1 MVVTKVG
8 RQALVNAAQ
17 NGTASVVIT
26 HIGVGSGKYT
36 PTENQTA
43 LVAETKRSQVIEGGA
58 TGDGAIHVA
67 MQDADTQAYT
77 VYEIGIFLADGTLFA
92 VCSQSEPIIQKTAAT
107 ELLLAIDATFVDVDT
122 TQISFGAVSFSNA
135 AATTDNAGI
144 VTLATDV
151 EAQAG
156 TDDKKVLTPAA
167 LLAVKASLNAF
178 GLVQVASNEES
189 IAGKDKAKVVTP
201 EALAATL
208 KDRVATTA
216 EALQSAVDDKF
227 VTPKVLKSVT
237 ATTNRAGLVEL
248 ATEEEAVGGTDE
260 THVLTPATAAAL
272 FDRLIREWQG
282 GN

>member
-1 MVVTKVG
+1 M
-8 RQALVNAAQ
+8 
-17 NGTASVVIT
+17 
-26 HIGVGSGKYT
+26 
-36 PTENQTA
+36 
-43 LVAETKRSQVIEGGA
+43 
-58 TGDGAIHVA
+58 A

-92 VCSQSEPIIQKTAAT
+92 VCSQSDPIIQKTAAT

-135 AATTDNAGI
+135 AATTENAGI
-144 VTLATDV
+144 VTLATDA
-151 EAQAG
+151 EAQVG

-167 LLAVKASLNAF
+167 LLAVKASVSTF

-189 IAGKDKAKVVTP
+189 IAGKDRTKVVTP

-216 EALQSAVDDKF
+216 EALQGAVDDKF
-227 VTPKVLKSVT
+227 VTPKALKTVT

-272 FDRLIREWQG
+272 FDRLMREWQG
-282 GN
+282 EN